1 MQRENKH
8 KNPLTRDRQSE
19 NLNDTKPKYQ
29 AAKATFQKR
38 NSWNKK
44 TKNVLNLRENE
55 NYSVVALVT

>member
-38 NSWNKK
+38 SWNK
-44 TKNVLNLRENE
+44 TKNGLNLRENE